1 MPELRY
7 KDSNPSSATY
17 CPWDLPWASVLLR
30 IPHLS
35 SRDKSNTFLIELLK
49 VIPVIHLF
57 LQRSKFSFCCL
68 LCTNWDGPFKQFSF
82 ASWHNAEHPHERT
95 LERHWKRKGF
105 PYQFPLIS
113 FNSLL
118 LLVVFSVS
126 GSHREWGFWY
136 PISTVCSGQRHSPP
150 NAQHPPD
157 PPPQY
162 FLKHY
167 RSWFWGATHPC
178 EQLPPASRMTPSQQV
193 HQWSTLESPPLPC
206 VSWPHPLHRG
216 LGLNP
221 GMGRTHF
228 LVYFYLGSSVSTWGG

>member
-1 MPELRY
+1 MYRYKTYSKEINTEPAQGSRANLEWVPELKY

-17 CPWDLPWASVLLR
+17 CPWDLPWASVLLT

-35 SRDKSNTFLIELLK
+35 NRDNSNTFLTELLK

-57 LQRSKFSFCCL
+57 PQRSKFSFCCL
-68 LCTNWDGPFKQFSF
+68 LWPNWDGPFKQFSF

-113 FNSLL
+113 FNSFL

-150 NAQHPPD
+150 NAQHPPA
-157 PPPQY
+157 PPRY

-167 RSWFWGATHPC
+167 CS
-178 EQLPPASRMTPSQQV
+178 
-193 HQWSTLESPPLPC
+193 
-206 VSWPHPLHRG
+206 
-216 LGLNP
+216 
-221 GMGRTHF
+221 
-228 LVYFYLGSSVSTWGG
+228 